1 MLQRVIWYAYHS
13 VKITHKWQGMLVKNL
28 LENKYPYFSDFRKE
42 KNVIKYPDNH
52 IGRASNCPLN
62 F

>member
-1 MLQRVIWYAYHS
+1 
-13 VKITHKWQGMLVKNL
+13 MLVKNL